1 MGNLLQRLLQIMSPD
16 AERHQHV
23 YATLGC
29 CSNIRIEEH
38 EEEMTVPS
46 KEHDP
51 GDLGGQQAAHFGH
64 GQRL

>member
-16 AERHQHV
+16 AEHHQHV

-38 EEEMTVPS
+38 EEEITPVPN

-51 GDLGGQQAAHFGH
+51 GDLG
-64 GQRL
+64 

>member
-38 EEEMTVPS
+38 EEEITPVPNQ
-46 KEHDP
+46 EHHDP
-51 GDLGGQQAAHFGH
+51 GDLG
-64 GQRL
+64 

>member
-38 EEEMTVPS
+38 EEEITPVPS
-46 KEHDP
+46 NEHDP
-51 GDLGGQQAAHFGH
+51 GDLG
-64 GQRL
+64 

>member
-1 MGNLLQRLLQIMSPD
+1 MGNLLQRLLQIIAPDD

-38 EEEMTVPS
+38 EEEITPVPS

-51 GDLGGQQAAHFGH
+51 GDLG
-64 GQRL
+64 

>member
-1 MGNLLQRLLQIMSPD
+1 MGALLQRLLHFVSPD
-16 AERHQHV
+16 AEHHQHV